1 MTTTYER
8 NVVLATKT
16 FDVVGTRPIRHDG
29 HEKVTGKAVYG
40 ADFTT
45 TRMLYGK
52 VLRSPHA
59 HARIKS
65 IDTSKA
71 DALPGVMAT
80 VTAADLPKGEPGEIF
95 HNSTQ
100 GDLNLQQV
108 RDAILAGEKVLYKG
122 HPVAGVAATSPH
134 IAEEA
139 LDLIEVDYAVLP
151 AVSTA
156 PEAMAQGAP
165 VLLDY
170 FDPKDAPDFYD
181 PDEGT
186 DTPTN
191 VTLHVQYKNG
201 DLEKGF
207 EEADVIVE
215 REFDTATVHQGYI
228 EPHNC
233 TVNWG
238 KDGRVYIWNSTQA
251 PFEVRD
257 ITAAIL
263 GVPLS
268 MVKLTPLEIGGAF
281 GGKWEPYGE
290 PIAALLS
297 KKTDHSVKI
306 IMSRAEEF
314 EATGPTPGSHMK
326 VKIGSTKDGKFVAA
340 QAFVAF
346 ESGGWPGSPI
356 EPGCQCVFAVYDI
369 PNILVDGYDVVVNK
383 PKSAAYRAPG
393 STHVAY
399 ATESVVDE
407 LAEKLG
413 IDPLELRL
421 MNAAKEGTRRADGP
435 RFARIGCVEVIEAM
449 KDHPHYKA
457 PLEGPNRGRG
467 VSVGFWFN
475 AGMPSSCSISV
486 NSDGTISLV
495 EGSTDIG
502 GSRTSIAMQAAE
514 VLGIPA
520 EDVHPAT
527 ADTDSVGFT
536 AGTGGSRVTFATG
549 WAAHEAAQ
557 EVKGKM
563 LDRAALV
570 WDVDS
575 DSLQMEKGVI
585 SSKDDPELN
594 MSFKELCAQLENT
607 GGPIMGSG
615 TVDPKGEGGSYAGNV
630 VDVEVDPETGKV
642 TILRFTVVQDAG
654 KAIHPSYVEGQL
666 QGGSAQGI
674 GWALNEE
681 YFMDDAGRMSN
692 NTLLDYRMPVA
703 LDLPMIDTVIVEVA
717 NPSHPFGVRGVG
729 EANIVPPPAAL
740 ANAIHAATGVRMARL
755 PMNPPSIT
763 KALWE
768 KSK

>member
-8 NVVLATKT
+8 NVVLSNKA
-16 FDVVGTRPIRHDG
+16 FDVVGTRPVRHDG
-29 HEKVTGKAVYG
+29 HEKVTGRAQYG

-45 TRMLYGK
+45 TKLLFGK

-71 DALPGVMAT
+71 DALPGVIAT
-80 VTAADLPKGEPGEIF
+80 VTAADLPKGNPGDIF
-95 HNSTQ
+95 HNSTL
-100 GDLNLQQV
+100 GDSNLQRE
-108 RDAILAGEKVLYKG
+108 RDAILAREKVLYKG
-122 HPVAGVAATSPH
+122 HPVAGVAATNAH

-139 LDLIEVDYAVLP
+139 LGLIEVDYEVLP

-156 PEAMAQGAP
+156 PEGMAEGAP

-170 FDPKDAPDFYD
+170 LEPEDTPDFFD
-181 PDEGT
+181 PDEAT

-201 DLEKGF
+201 DLDKGF
-207 EEADVIVE
+207 AEADVIVE
-215 REFDTATVHQGYI
+215 KEFDTATVHQGYI
-228 EPHNC
+228 EPHVC

-257 ITAAIL
+257 CTAAIL

-268 MVKLTPLEIGGAF
+268 MVKLTPLEIGGGF
-281 GGKWEPYGE
+281 GGKWQPYGE

-297 KKTDHSVKI
+297 KKTDHAVKI
-306 IMSRAEEF
+306 VMSRAEEF
-314 EATGPTPGSHMK
+314 EATGPTPGSHMR
-326 VKIGSTKDGKFVAA
+326 VKIGSTKDGKIVAA

-346 ESGGWPGSPI
+346 ESGAWPGSPI
-356 EPGCQCVFAVYDI
+356 EPGCMCVFAVYDI
-369 PNILVDGYDVVVNK
+369 PNLLVDGYDVVVNK

-393 STHVAY
+393 STHVAF
-399 ATESVVDE
+399 ATETVVNE

-413 IDPLELRL
+413 IDPLELRM
-421 MNAAKEGTRRADGP
+421 MNASKEGTRRADGP
-435 RFARIGCVEVIEAM
+435 RFARIGNVEVMEAM
-449 KDHPHYKA
+449 RDHPHYSE

-467 VSVGFWFN
+467 VGVGFWFN

-486 NSDGTISLV
+486 NADGTISLV

-514 VLGIPA
+514 VLGIAA
-520 EDVHPAT
+520 EDVHPET
-527 ADTDSVGFT
+527 ADTDSVGYT

-557 EVKGKM
+557 EVKTKM
-563 LDRAALV
+563 LDRAAMI
-570 WDVDS
+570 WDVDR

-585 SSKDDPELN
+585 SAKTDPELN
-594 MSFKELCAQLENT
+594 MTFKELCAQMEAT

-615 TVDPKGEGGSYAGNV
+615 TVDPKGEGGSFCGNI

-654 KAIHPSYVEGQL
+654 KAIHPSYVEGQM
-666 QGGSAQGI
+666 QGGSVQGI

-681 YFMDDAGRMSN
+681 YFMDDAGRMAN
-692 NTLLDYRMPVA
+692 TTLLDYRMPVA

-717 NPSHPFGVRGVG
+717 NPGHPFGVRGVG
-729 EANIVPPPAAL
+729 EANIVPPPAAI
-740 ANAIHAATGVRMARL
+740 ADAIYNATGVRMDRL
-755 PMNPPSIT
+755 PMNPV
-763 KALWE
+763 AVHE
-768 KSK
+768 AVQG